1 MKYLSFFLIAL
12 LLCVSCQQPS
22 DNAPPTITGIEL
34 KTGTRYCVEK
44 GTSEPAP
51 AILVKYSDGSSVE
64 AVGSVS
70 STESG
75 FADITYEGFK
85 IEDGAYIY
93 DEALSELPDTLGE
106 EYDSKYV
113 LLKAKDGGHKIE
125 EAIYE
130 DGRSAALSITAKD
143 LYILGEDGAEISV
156 EIINMTRVIDVK
168 NGSVTLDGIKF
179 TSVFKRNIAENEVS
193 LIVANAGQAFVKN
206 CDFTGYNVVSLIDQK
221 PNTCWIAIYSEKG
234 GTLSLTNNV
243 FKEMFVFEQT
253 EEQDVIKNNVFK
265 NAYVCL
271 LYPDNI
277 VEGNVFENDSLGYGA
292 ICVDG
297 VFNETT
303 KAYLE
308 SKNKNCTVV
317 QLVE

>member
-1 MKYLSFFLIAL
+1 MRKIFVLLIAV
-12 LLCVSCQQPS
+12 LLCVSCQQP
-22 DNAPPTITGIEL
+22 PVITGIEL

-44 GTSEPAP
+44 GTSEMSP

-93 DEALSELPDTLGE
+93 DEALSELPAEMGE
-106 EYDSKYV
+106 EYNSKYL
-113 LLKAKDGGHKIE
+113 LLKAKEGGYKIE

-156 EIINMTRVIDVK
+156 EIINMTRVIDVRT
-168 NGSVTLDGIKF
+168 GSVTLDGIKF
-179 TSVFKRNIAENEVS
+179 TSVFKRSIAENEVN
-193 LIVANAGQAFVKN
+193 LIVANAGKAFVKN
-206 CDFTGYNVVSLIDQK
+206 CDFTGYNVVSLINQE
-221 PNTCWIAIYSEKG
+221 PGTCWIAIYSEKG
-234 GTLSLTNNV
+234 GTINLTDNV
-243 FKEMFVFEQT
+243 FREMFVFEQT

-277 VEGNVFENDSLGYGA
+277 VEGNVFNNSSFEYG
-292 ICVDG
+292 ILNYNNVLD
-297 VFNETT
+297 ETV
-303 KAYLE
+303 KAYLKE
-308 SKNKNCTVV
+308 KNKNCIIADF
-317 QLVE
+317 VE

>member
-1 MKYLSFFLIAL
+1 MKYLSFFLVAL

-179 TSVFKRNIAENEVS
+179 TSVF
-193 LIVANAGQAFVKN
+193 
-206 CDFTGYNVVSLIDQK
+206 
-221 PNTCWIAIYSEKG
+221 
-234 GTLSLTNNV
+234 
-243 FKEMFVFEQT
+243 
-253 EEQDVIKNNVFK
+253 
-265 NAYVCL
+265 
-271 LYPDNI
+271 
-277 VEGNVFENDSLGYGA
+277 
-292 ICVDG
+292 
-297 VFNETT
+297 
-303 KAYLE
+303 
-308 SKNKNCTVV
+308 
-317 QLVE
+317 